1 MPIQPISR
9 QQFIAILIMA
19 LFLILVFAILSAAG
33 EDFQPWAY
41 LPAIMRDWAP
51 TPTRSPY
58 PFTMDDDSPTNTQNF
73 ANSAGCNWLGVAG
86 QVFDLDKE
94 PVSAGAY
101 MISVLEPVASWT
113 FTGSAPAYGLSGWEV
128 YLGDEP
134 KIATYRIQLFT
145 PAGTPVSEAYEF
157 ATVDSCDQN
166 LVLINFVQ
174 NH

>member
-19 LFLILVFAILSAAG
+19 LFLILVFGILSAAG

-41 LPAIMRDWAP
+41 LPVIMRDWVP

-58 PFTMDDDSPTNTQNF
+58 PFTMDDDSPTNTLNF

-94 PVSAGAY
+94 GNQGSQIWQGRINRGETVKITAPHGRFNYDYTYQPGENQPLSG
-101 MISVLEPVASWT
+101 
-113 FTGSAPAYGLSGWEV
+113 GSARWCNNNL
-128 YLGDEP
+128 
-134 KIATYRIQLFT
+134 TIQV
-145 PAGTPVSEAYEF
+145 P
-157 ATVDSCDQN
+157 
-166 LVLINFVQ
+166 
-174 NH
+174 